1 VADLHYPEHLPAILI
16 GVDRAL
22 EAAADELP
30 WAHSIHHQHGG
41 YACLQSQFYGVLLP
55 LLALPACSPL
65 SAGFDALAL
74 DSRCT
79 AAFAQFPELEPLH
92 LTAGQQ
98 YAPAEILALQHFLS
112 RAELAFPVI
121 TGGTEAL
128 LEFATAQPTQFL
140 GWPLLMLEM
149 PAACT
154 LDDVDA
160 THLAIG
166 PIGTYPERVLSQAAL
181 DRLQRVTGAAP
192 NVYLLW
198 DNSD

>member
-1 VADLHYPEHLPAILI
+1 MADLHYPEHLPAILI

-22 EAAADELP
+22 EANAHELP

-55 LLALPACSPL
+55 LLALPACSSL
-65 SAGFDALAL
+65 IAGFEALAL
-74 DSRCT
+74 DSPS
-79 AAFAQFPELEPLH
+79 ASAFAQFPELESVH
-92 LTAGQQ
+92 LTAGQP
-98 YAPAEILALQHFLS
+98 YDSAEILAIQQFLS
-112 RAELAFPVI
+112 RAEFVFPEI

-128 LEFATAQPTQFL
+128 LEFATALPTQFL

-149 PAACT
+149 PAACA

-181 DRLQRVTGAAP
+181 DRLQRVTNAAP

>member
-1 VADLHYPEHLPAILI
+1 MADLHYPEHLPAILI

-22 EAAADELP
+22 EAKADELP

-41 YACLQSQFYGVLLP
+41 YACLQAQFYGALLP

-65 SAGFDALAL
+65 IAGFEALAL
-74 DSRCT
+74 DSPSKS
-79 AAFAQFPELEPLH
+79 AFAQFPELESVH

-98 YAPAEILALQHFLS
+98 YDPAAIRALQRFLS
-112 RAELAFPVI
+112 RAEFAFPVI
-121 TGGTEAL
+121 TAGTEAL
-128 LEFATAQPTQFL
+128 LEFATALPTQFQ

-149 PAACT
+149 PAACA

-166 PIGTYPERVLSQAAL
+166 PIGTYSERVLSQAAI
-181 DRLQRVTGAAP
+181 DRLQEVTGVAP
-192 NVYLLW
+192 KVYLLW